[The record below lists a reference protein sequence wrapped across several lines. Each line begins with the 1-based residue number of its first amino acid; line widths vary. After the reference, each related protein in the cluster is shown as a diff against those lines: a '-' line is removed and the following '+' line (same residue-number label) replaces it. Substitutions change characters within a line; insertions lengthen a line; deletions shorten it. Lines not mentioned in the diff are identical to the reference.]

1 MICVFILVEWWFY
14 AMASSHRSSPVP
26 QGSSSDVF
34 FKKEVDPAKHI
45 RPVQSLPDVCPKE
58 PTGNFSDD
66 LCYHLVLSCFMYLT
80 SNFIMLKPKL
90 YSRLEN

>member
-1 MICVFILVEWWFY
+1 
-14 AMASSHRSSPVP
+14 MASSHRSSPVP

-58 PTGNFSDD
+58 PTGNFFFFFEDFSDS
-66 LCYHLVLSCFMYLT
+66 CYHYKCSHISYT
-80 SNFIMLKPKL
+80 
-90 YSRLEN
+90 

>member
-1 MICVFILVEWWFY
+1 MCIIPIDIVCIVNYDLCLILVEWWFY

-66 LCYHLVLSCFMYLT
+66 LCYHS
-80 SNFIMLKPKL
+80 K
-90 YSRLEN
+90 YSHVSYT